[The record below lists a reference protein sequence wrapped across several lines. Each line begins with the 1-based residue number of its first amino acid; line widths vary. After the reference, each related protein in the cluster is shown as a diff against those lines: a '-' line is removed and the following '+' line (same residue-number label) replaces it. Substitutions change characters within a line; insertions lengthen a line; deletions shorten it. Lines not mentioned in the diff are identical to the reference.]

1 MKPLSSIAPLAAL
14 FLLSDPFAAVLAE
27 QRHVTKYQPGFT
39 EEAACYRYEYREEY
53 VPGNS
58 QSKGYVKSHRD
69 KVEVSCGNSNE
80 VGNSDHNYNQ
90 QQARNNDVHLAH
102 HGQQPQVIN
111 VYPARP
117 VQQAAQVPQGDTND
131 CRSGTVLGAI
141 AGGAGAFGL
150 TNGGR
155 YSNDH
160 LWSVPLG
167 MVAGSMAGCQLNGG

>member
-53 VPGNS
+53 VPGSS

-90 QQARNNDVHLAH
+90 QQAQQNDVHLAH

>member
-1 MKPLSSIAPLAAL
+1 MKSLSSFATPLAAL
-14 FLLSDPFAAVLAE
+14 FLLSPSVLAD
-27 QRHVTKYQPGFT
+27 QRHVTKYQAGYS
-39 EEAACYRYEYREEY
+39 EEAACYRYEYKEEY

-58 QSKGYVKSHRD
+58 QSKGYVKSNRD
-69 KVEVSCGNSNE
+69 KVEVPCGNSNE
-80 VGNSDHNYNQ
+80 VGSVKHHYNQ
-90 QQARNNDVHLAH
+90 PANDSVQLAQHNNRQPVITNVQYHTAPQYQPQPQQAR
-102 HGQQPQVIN
+102 
-111 VYPARP
+111 
-117 VQQAAQVPQGDTND
+117 QGDTND
-131 CRSGTVLGAI
+131 CKSGTVLGAI

>member
-1 MKPLSSIAPLAAL
+1 MKSLSSVASPLAAL
-14 FLLSDPFAAVLAE
+14 FLLSPSVLAD
-27 QRHVTKYQPGFT
+27 QRHITNYQPGFT
-39 EEAACYRYEYREEY
+39 EEAACYRYEYKEEY

-69 KVEVSCGNSNE
+69 KIEVPCGNSNE
-80 VGNSDHNYNQ
+80 VGNSNHNYNQ
-90 QQARNNDVHLAH
+90 QQAPQNDVHLAH

-155 YSNDH
+155 NSNDH